1 MAAVAEAAAL
11 EMADALGSPP
21 AQLAVAGM
29 PEETVAEA
37 RVGVEAATGQGV
49 EVEAEVKAM
58 VAETAVELDEFHLKQ
73 WSCRRYRQIRSTSTT
88 CQPLSRL
95 VRPQQQ
101 AQPLL
106 QARSTGIA
114 RWYPEA
120 TAPTLHLLRLGSAA
134 LQRADPPRRHPH

>member
-21 AQLAVAGM
+21 VQLAAAVTLV
-29 PEETVAEA
+29 ETVVEA
-37 RVGVEAATGQGV
+37 RVGVEAVMGPEA

-58 VAETAVELDEFHLKQ
+58 AVETAEGLAEFRLAQ

-88 CQPLSRL
+88 CQPLSRR
-95 VRPQQQ
+95 VRLPQQ

-114 RWYPEA
+114 GWYPEA